1 MTIAQIMD
9 IWPIAQYL
17 AANDIQD
24 RRSNSGAVDVN
35 LPQKIFSI
43 GTAVQRIYDA
53 DPTDTTLTATS
64 RYLYALCGK
73 YGIQASVVAQT
84 SGTVSSV
91 TPITSTIPQ
100 PLDWV
105 VSVSSSPLA
114 TGDSSVTITAFI
126 GYNIDFFRGGITQYT
141 TDPGNGGTYYSWDR
155 TTGLFVLNNGDA
167 GEGEQMRISIVS

>member
-35 LPQKIFSI
+35 LPQKIYSI

-53 DPTDTTLTATS
+53 DPTDTTLTATA

-73 YGIQASVVAQT
+73 YGIQASVVAQ
-84 SGTVSSV
+84 SAGAVSSL
-91 TPITSTIPQ
+91 SHSSFIPQ

-105 VSVSSSPLA
+105 VSSSSYPLA
-114 TGDSSVTITAFI
+114 TGEYSVIISQYI
-126 GYNIDFFRGGITQYT
+126 GYNINYYRGGVVQYT
-141 TDPGNGGTYYSWDR
+141 TDPGNGGTYYSWSSA
-155 TTGLFVLNNGDA
+155 TGLLVLYNGVA
-167 GEGEQMRISIVS
+167 GEGEQMRISI